1 MDTLPEPLLF
11 DILSRLDDSADVTR
25 CRLTSKTFE
34 TVYPDLRSIN
44 LQCTL
49 KWYLNSGS
57 REHSSQVLTPFKSV
71 FVNMISDLREV
82 ESVCIGVDKALED
95 VVHDEVDHED
105 VDLHLTD
112 DAFVNEWL
120 PRVSRSLNSLSV
132 CSFGAQSARRRS
144 NLLPIVS
151 AYCKFIYLDYF
162 IYCSCCL
169 LYI

>member
-44 LQCTL
+44 LKCTL

-57 REHSSQVLTPFKSV
+57 RAHSSQVLTPFKSV

-162 IYCSCCL
+162 IY
-169 LYI
+169 